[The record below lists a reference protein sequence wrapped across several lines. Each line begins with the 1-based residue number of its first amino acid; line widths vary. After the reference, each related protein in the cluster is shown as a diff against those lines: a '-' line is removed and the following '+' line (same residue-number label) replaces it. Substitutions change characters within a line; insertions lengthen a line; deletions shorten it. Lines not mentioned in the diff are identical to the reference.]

1 MAREPSCPEAYRI
14 LVSQPRIE
22 PTSLTLEGELLTTGL
37 PGKVPL
43 RADLEIQ
50 SDVVSLFFFLWRR
63 DGKEAHGRPVLI
75 PCGLRLP
82 PLSNGDAVQGS
93 GEHQQQ

>member
-14 LVSQPRIE
+14 LVSQLRIE

-50 SDVVSLFFFLWRR
+50 SDVVSLFFFFVEKRWEGGTWKTRS
-63 DGKEAHGRPVLI
+63 HPVWT
-75 PCGLRLP
+75 
-82 PLSNGDAVQGS
+82 AVAS
-93 GEHQQQ
+93 SV